1 MDIKT
6 RIDGLTEQEAKDA
19 LEWCITTMGGR
30 IPCDYCEQA
39 IFSNAG
45 GFLGC
50 GGGKKS
56 CTSHW
61 LDEALKEA
69 RHERI

>member
-6 RIDGLTEQEAKDA
+6 RIDGLTGQAAKAA

-39 IFSNAG
+39 IFS
-45 GFLGC
+45 
-50 GGGKKS
+50 
-56 CTSHW
+56 H
-61 LDEALKEA
+61 KEA
-69 RHERI
+69 QK